1 MVFCDPQLVTYSK
14 QSSGCHWWSL
24 HFYSIVLLDY
34 VSSVIVSGQKV
45 AFGRRQSLC
54 QKIAVFDICVD
65 RSFFPQRTRNFVT
78 MAVINFLL
86 IPVQIVQTPSLRI
99 K

>member
-34 VSSVIVSGQKV
+34 VSSGQKLL
-45 AFGRRQSLC
+45 FGRRQSLC

-86 IPVQIVQTPSLRI
+86 IPVQIVQTLSLRI

>member
-34 VSSVIVSGQKV
+34 VSSVIV
-45 AFGRRQSLC
+45 SLC

-86 IPVQIVQTPSLRI
+86 IPVQIVQTLSLRI